1 MKRKQF
7 LTLVDEGE
15 NLRCEFKLRFSSH
28 EKIAKEIIAFANTK
42 GGYILFGVDDDKN
55 IVGVES
61 EKSETEL
68 ILETINNYCEPPVNH
83 KIEFIEHNGREVVIL
98 EIFEAKEKP
107 HRTQDYKND
116 FDINSVQVY
125 VRINDKS
132 VLASKEMIR
141 VLRSQTKN
149 QTLKKY
155 FIGTNEKIVFD
166 YLNKYEKITVK
177 TLSNIANMSQR
188 RASRTLVKMVRADLL
203 FIHTDDKGEDFFT
216 LAS

>member
-7 LTLVDEGE
+7 IALVEEGE
-15 NLRCEFKLRFSSH
+15 DLHCEFKLRFSSH

-42 GGYILFGVDDDKN
+42 GGYMLFGVDDDKN

-68 ILETINNYCEPPVNH
+68 ILEAINNYCEPPVDY
-83 KIEFIEHNGREVVIL
+83 KIEFMEFNSREVVIL
-98 EIFEAKEKP
+98 QIFESKQKP
-107 HRTQDYKND
+107 HRLQDYKNELNVND
-116 FDINSVQVY
+116 AQVY

-141 VLRSQTKN
+141 VLRAQSHN

-155 FIGTNEKIVFD
+155 FIGANEKIVFD
-166 YLNKYEKITVK
+166 YFEKHEQITVK
-177 TLSNIANMSQR
+177 TLSQIANMSQR

-216 LAS
+216 LI